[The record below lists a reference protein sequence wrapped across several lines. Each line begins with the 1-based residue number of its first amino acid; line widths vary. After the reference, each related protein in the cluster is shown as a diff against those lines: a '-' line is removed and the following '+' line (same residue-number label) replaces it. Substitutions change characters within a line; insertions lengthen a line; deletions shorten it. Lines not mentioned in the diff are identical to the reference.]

1 MTGQENTIF
10 LTKGILGNDNL
21 KTPWLI
27 SNIEMPKG
35 NYTLWFKADTLKE
48 SISNKNIENFKYL
61 IDSNYIRE

>member
-27 SNIEMPKG
+27 SNIKMPKG